1 MDRLAKLKRE
11 LRDQKQETE
20 DLRTQKTVIIDML
33 LESSR
38 RELELERKVGQLASR
53 GCPALRK
60 EYQYV
65 DDIVY
70 SCLLRKDT
78 QMGHSFTQHFCSI
91 CRLRKRK
98 DFEVR
103 IMALKLKGKSKGC
116 MKV

>member
-1 MDRLAKLKRE
+1 MDRLGKMKRE

-20 DLRTQKTVIIDML
+20 DLRTQKIVITEML
-33 LESSR
+33 LKSSK

-70 SCLLRKDT
+70 SCLLRKDIH
-78 QMGHSFTQHFCSI
+78 MGHSFRQHFCSI
-91 CRLRKRK
+91 CRNRKRK
-98 DFEVR
+98 DFEVKV
-103 IMALKLKGKSKGC
+103 MALKLERKSRDA
-116 MKV
+116 